1 MQCPFCKSPSTE
13 VIYTR
18 ECENGTSVKRRR
30 RCRKCDRRFTTVE
43 STQRVVRKKSGRFEF
58 FDEGKI
64 VNGLMKACKGR
75 PVTIE
80 DILAIAQQVED
91 SIRSEG
97 VEKVSSIQIGR
108 AVLEPLKKL
117 DAVAYLRFAS
127 VYENFT
133 CAEDFKRAAADLQNS
148 K

>member
-43 STQRVVRKKSGRFEF
+43 STQLVVRKKSGRFEF

-64 VNGLMKACKGR
+64 VNGLRKACKGR
-75 PVTIE
+75 PVPNE
-80 DILAIAQQVED
+80 AILAIAQQVED

-97 VEKVSSIQIGR
+97 VVRVSSRQIGL
-108 AVLEPLKKL
+108 AILEPLKKL

-133 CAEDFKRAAADLQNS
+133 CAEDFKRAATDLQNS

>member
-43 STQRVVRKKSGRFEF
+43 STQLLVSKKSGSFEY
-58 FDEGKI
+58 FDERKI

-75 PVTIE
+75 PVTNE
-80 DILAIAQQVED
+80 AILAIAQQVED

-97 VEKVSSIQIGR
+97 VVRVSSQEIGR
-108 AVLEPLKKL
+108 AILEPLKKL

-133 CAEDFKRAAADLQNS
+133 CAEDFKRAASDLQNS

>member
-1 MQCPFCKSPSTE
+1 MKCPFCKSPSTE
-13 VIYTR
+13 VIDTR
-18 ECENGTSVKRRR
+18 ECDRGTSVKRRR
-30 RCRKCDRRFTTVE
+30 RCKKCERRFTTVE
-43 STQRVVRKKSGRFEF
+43 STQLMVSKKNGKFEH

-64 VNGLMKACKGR
+64 VNGLRKACKGR

-80 DILAIAQQVED
+80 DILAIARQVED

-97 VEKVSSIQIGR
+97 VMRVSSSQIGL

-127 VYENFT
+127 VYDNFT
-133 CAEDFKRAAADLQNS
+133 CAEDFKRAACDLQNS

>member
-13 VIYTR
+13 VIDTR

-43 STQRVVRKKSGRFEF
+43 STQLLVSKKSGRFEL

-64 VNGLMKACKGR
+64 VKGLKKACKGR
-75 PVTIE
+75 PVTTE
-80 DILAIAQQVED
+80 DILSIAQQVED

-97 VEKVSSIQIGR
+97 VVRVSSRQIGL
-108 AVLEPLKKL
+108 AILEPLKKL

>member
-1 MQCPFCKSPSTE
+1 M
-13 VIYTR
+13 
-18 ECENGTSVKRRR
+18 G
-30 RCRKCDRRFTTVE
+30 
-43 STQRVVRKKSGRFEF
+43 KKNGRFEL

-64 VNGLMKACKGR
+64 VKGLKKACKGR
-75 PVTIE
+75 PVTTE

-97 VEKVSSIQIGR
+97 VVRVSSRQIGL
-108 AVLEPLKKL
+108 AILEPLKKL
-117 DAVAYLRFAS
+117 DAVAYLRFAR

-133 CAEDFKRAAADLQNS
+133 CAEDFKRAASDLQNS